1 MISINVCLL
10 CWILATM
17 LVVEIYLTSSLCSS
31 FLHQILCLVDLK
43 FLNAGSSSW
52 RLLPLIAL
60 IPLID
65 HQKGYGLEETG

>member
-1 MISINVCLL
+1 
-10 CWILATM
+10 M
-17 LVVEIYLTSSLCSS
+17 LDFSNHAARCIFSLFS

-60 IPLID
+60 IPFD